1 MSQLSQRLFFKQLQ
15 NLQYGRLDIQ
25 QDTQT
30 WSFGQQHDTAPN
42 TVTIRILNPD
52 FYRGI
57 LVGGSL
63 SAAEMFILGYWETDD
78 LTMLLRLMLRNQVLM
93 THFERGMVK
102 VIGLWRL
109 MRHQFRRN
117 HISGSR
123 RNIAQHYDLSNEF
136 FALFLDEN
144 MMYSSAIFP
153 DETAD
158 LETAATHKLDVI
170 CQKLALKEGDSVMEI
185 GSGWGGFALH
195 AAKHYGCNIVTT
207 TISKQQYDLA
217 AQRIKAHQLGH
228 KITLLQQDYRQLS
241 GKYDKLVSIEMIEA
255 VGHQYYQQFF
265 KHCDRLLKP
274 NGQMLIQAIT
284 IQDQAFH
291 KAKKEVDFIKK
302 YIFPGSCIPSVTAL
316 NNAMTRAS
324 QMKLFQLDD
333 IGFDYAKTLKLWRE
347 RFHQQQAAI
356 TALGFDDRFI
366 RMWHYYFSY
375 CEAGFAEG
383 YLSDVHLHC
392 VKPGALMGHVTHA

>member
-1 MSQLSQRLFFKQLQ
+1 MQQLSQKLFFKQLQ

-25 QDTQT
+25 EGTQK
-30 WSFGQQHDTAPN
+30 WSFGNQKGAKFN
-42 TVTIRILNPD
+42 TITVRILNPD
-52 FYRGI
+52 FYRGMI
-57 LVGGSL
+57 VGGSL

-78 LTMLLRLMLRNQVLM
+78 LTMLLRLMLRNQLLM
-93 THFERGMVK
+93 THFERGIVK
-102 VIGLWRL
+102 VMGLWRL
-109 MRHQFRRN
+109 MCHQFRRN
-117 HISGSR
+117 HIAGSR
-123 RNIAQHYDLSNEF
+123 RNIAQHYDLSNKF

-153 DETAD
+153 EETTD

-170 CQKLALKEGDSVMEI
+170 CQKLGLKDSDHVIEI

-207 TISKQQYDLA
+207 TISKQQHDLA
-217 AQRIKAHQLGH
+217 AQRIKAHQLSH

-324 QMKLFQLDD
+324 HMKLFQLDD

-347 RFHQQQAAI
+347 RFHQQQPAI
-356 TALGFDDRFI
+356 KALGFDDQFI

-392 VKPGALMGHVTHA
+392 VKPAALMGH

>member
-1 MSQLSQRLFFKQLQ
+1 MPQLLQKLFFKQLQ
-15 NLQYGRLDIQ
+15 NLQYGRLNIQ
-25 QDTQT
+25 DGTQT
-30 WSFGQQHDTAPN
+30 WSFGDQQNPSYN
-42 TVTIRILNPD
+42 TITVRILNPD
-52 FYRGI
+52 FYRGMI
-57 LVGGSL
+57 MGGSL

-93 THFERGMVK
+93 SHFERGIVK

-109 MRHQFRRN
+109 MCHQFRRN

-144 MMYSSAIFP
+144 MMYSSAMFP

-158 LETAATHKLDVI
+158 LETASTHKLDVI
-170 CQKLALKEGDSVMEI
+170 CQKLALKETDRVLEI

-207 TISKQQYDLA
+207 TISKQQYDFA
-217 AQRIKAHQLGH
+217 SQRIKEHQLSH

-241 GKYDKLVSIEMIEA
+241 GEYDKLVSIEMIEA
-255 VGHQYYQQFF
+255 VGHQYYRQFF

-284 IQDQAFH
+284 IQDQVFH
-291 KAKKEVDFIKK
+291 KAKNEVDFIKK
-302 YIFPGSCIPSVTAL
+302 YIFPGSCIPSITAL
-316 NNAMTRAS
+316 NNAMTSAS
-324 QMKLFQLDD
+324 QMKLIQLDD
-333 IGFDYAKTLKLWRE
+333 IGLDYAKTLKLWRE
-347 RFHQQQAAI
+347 RFNKQQPAI
-356 TALGFDDRFI
+356 KALGFDDQFM

-375 CEAGFAEG
+375 CEAGFAEE

-392 VKPGALMGHVTHA
+392 VKSAAWMGH